1 MITSTWVKCNQNHV
15 HFLGIFCC
23 QRRQIIIRRSDA
35 IINTIDD
42 WKCKYHVTFNLSL
55 ISFTLFNSSS
65 VRSVYCFNK
74 QFSRGFF
81 LYTDPDQ
88 YIKLIN
94 MVAIRLCFIYFK
106 YIISITQQFISLKSI
121 FIIIY
126 CLYRRKMCMLPY

>member
-1 MITSTWVKCNQNHV
+1 MIIGDEVQNLIYIFLNLSNSGQKLVFHSVILKFAWSTTFSQFKSIMTEMITSTWVKCNQNHV

-35 IINTIDD
+35 IINTIDE

-81 LYTDPDQ
+81 FCTP
-88 YIKLIN
+88 IP
-94 MVAIRLCFIYFK
+94 
-106 YIISITQQFISLKSI
+106 IST
-121 FIIIY
+121 
-126 CLYRRKMCMLPY
+126 